1 MRKYIFLFAAFFTLP
16 SLAQLNCDYIDPV
29 CQKARELISQ
39 RQYDQ
44 ALSGLQKAKNDPGI
58 RNCPDVYKIDDL
70 FNVIPFEKR
79 VYEAFHTP
87 FPLSPDVG
95 YVFVSNLQSYSRKS
109 VNSKAALTIS
119 KGKVAIADDDN
130 KLSFA
135 CNDCEEYMILKSGAF
150 HEYFPPAQEEVPA
163 EYIATADFNKAVRK
177 VNVHK
182 RMPDN
187 WKMGKVYHFKASSS
201 DYTDSIKLRTVR
213 LSGKNVSLITDYDG
227 RTINISG
234 NSIVEITFDN
244 GYKSYLYEGREVVPA
259 SSASGEYCSLVV
271 DDNGLTY
278 SQSENGSRR
287 VDTKL
292 SYNHDIPTVAY
303 FGWISDVEIVLNDYL
318 YVAF

>member
-1 MRKYIFLFAAFFTLP
+1 MRKYLFLFATLFTLP
-16 SLAQLNCDYIDPV
+16 SLAQLNCDYIDPI
-29 CQKARELISQ
+29 CQKARELMSQ
-39 RQYDQ
+39 GQYDQ
-44 ALSGLQKAKNDPGI
+44 ALSGLQNAKNDPGI
-58 RNCPDVYKIDDL
+58 RNCSDVYMIDNL
-70 FNVIPFEKR
+70 INEIPFAKR
-79 VYEAFHTP
+79 AKEAFHTP

-95 YVFVSNLQSYSRKS
+95 YVFVSNLQSYSQKS
-109 VNSKAALTIS
+109 INSKAAWTIS

-135 CNDCEEYMILKSGAF
+135 CNDCVEYMVLKSGAF
-150 HEYFPPAQEEVPA
+150 HEYYPQAQEEVPA
-163 EYIATADFNKAVRK
+163 EYVATADYNKAVRK

-187 WKMGKVYHFKASSS
+187 WKMGKVYHFKTSSS

-234 NSIVEITFDN
+234 ESLVEITFDN
-244 GYKSYLYEGREVVPA
+244 GYKSYLYKGNEVVPA

-292 SYNHDIPTVAY
+292 SYNHNIPEVAY